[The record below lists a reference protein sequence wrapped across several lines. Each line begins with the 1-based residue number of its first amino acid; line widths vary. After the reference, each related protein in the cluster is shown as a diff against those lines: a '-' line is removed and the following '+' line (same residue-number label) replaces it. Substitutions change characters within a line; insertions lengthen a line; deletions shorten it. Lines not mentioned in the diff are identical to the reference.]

1 MVNTIEL
8 YVVCIPDIIH
18 YTFIVS
24 TGLVTGLS
32 ITTILMI
39 LSIII
44 NIILILF
51 IVVTYKKSKV
61 HHTKYNYCNLK
72 DITCIIYYIVSKK
85 EDSGNIVMMTS
96 PAYDVFKTT
105 Q

>member
-1 MVNTIEL
+1 M
-8 YVVCIPDIIH
+8 
-18 YTFIVS
+18 S

-51 IVVTYKKSKV
+51 IIVTYKKSKV
-61 HHTKYNYCNLK
+61 YHTKYSILLNDIILYYNY
-72 DITCIIYYIVSKK
+72 VSIK
-85 EDSGNIVMMTS
+85 EDSGNIIMMTS
-96 PAYDVFKTT
+96 PAYDAVKTT

>member
-1 MVNTIEL
+1 M
-8 YVVCIPDIIH
+8 
-18 YTFIVS
+18 S
-24 TGLVTGLS
+24 TGSVTGLS

-61 HHTKYNYCNLK
+61 YQLMHYHSHVNSVVKFP
-72 DITCIIYYIVSKK
+72 SS
-85 EDSGNIVMMTS
+85 SGRVQVYELVIKL
-96 PAYDVFKTT
+96 D
-105 Q
+105 

>member
-1 MVNTIEL
+1 MTSTTISVTASSNFYISVNKYYNQNIKHQT
-8 YVVCIPDIIH
+8 VV
-18 YTFIVS
+18 YFLFIVS

-61 HHTKYNYCNLK
+61 YFTKYN
-72 DITCIIYYIVSKK
+72 
-85 EDSGNIVMMTS
+85 
-96 PAYDVFKTT
+96 
-105 Q
+105 

>member
-1 MVNTIEL
+1 
-8 YVVCIPDIIH
+8 
-18 YTFIVS
+18 
-24 TGLVTGLS
+24 
-32 ITTILMI
+32 MI

-51 IVVTYKKSKV
+51 IVVIYKKSKV
-61 HHTKYNYCNLK
+61 YHTKYSILLNDIILYYNY
-72 DITCIIYYIVSKK
+72 VSIK

-96 PAYDVFKTT
+96 PAYGVEKTT

>member
-1 MVNTIEL
+1 MSIA
-8 YVVCIPDIIH
+8 
-18 YTFIVS
+18 S
-24 TGLVTGLS
+24 TGLVAGLS

-51 IVVTYKKSKV
+51 IVVTYKKLKLYR
-61 HHTKYNYCNLK
+61 TKYHIVLN
-72 DITCIIYYIVSKK
+72 DIIFYYIIVSIKK
-85 EDSGNIVMMTS
+85 DSGNIIMMTS
-96 PAYDVFKTT
+96 PAYDAVKTT

>member
-1 MVNTIEL
+1 M
-8 YVVCIPDIIH
+8 
-18 YTFIVS
+18 S

-72 DITCIIYYIVSKK
+72 DIIIYYIVSKK

-96 PAYDVFKTT
+96 PAYDAVKATT